1 MRIWYKYPH
10 KGFLPEGYQKDTQPI
25 NPITFDL
32 TKCVSANNGDV
43 L

>member
-10 KGFLPEGYQKDTQPI
+10 KGFLPEGYEKDTQAI

-32 TKCVSANNGDV
+32 TKCASANNGDI